1 MHSKWHQTFDFW
13 QLLGLT
19 SSGLLISIL
28 EKLRLVSFDW
38 SGNSIAMDVKMDGS
52 ALEKK
57 KKNHLSRCW
66 DCLCYLNSTGA
77 LMLSLLLKVPP
88 RKMELWFVLWNVF
101 LLRLLF
107 IYINEPY
114 NLVWNNVVMSGL
126 VLLGA
131 IWIFWISYRNR
142 YVGLLFFHLLLSWT
156 VGSSSKFSQ
165 LKSFL

>member
-1 MHSKWHQTFDFW
+1 MTPNIWFLATTRVDFKWLVDFNTGKTQTCFVWLIW
-13 QLLGLT
+13 QLYCYGCENGWVC
-19 SSGLLISIL
+19 S
-28 EKLRLVSFDW
+28 W
-38 SGNSIAMDVKMDGS
+38 
-52 ALEKK
+52 
-57 KKNHLSRCW
+57 KKNSHLSRCW

-88 RKMELWFVLWNVF
+88 RKIELWFVLWNVF
-101 LLRLLF
+101 LRRLLF

-131 IWIFWISYRNR
+131 IWIFWINYRNR

>member
-1 MHSKWHQTFDFW
+1 MTPNIWFLATTRVDFKWLVDFNTGKTQTYFVWLIW
-13 QLLGLT
+13 QLYCYGCENGWVC
-19 SSGLLISIL
+19 S
-28 EKLRLVSFDW
+28 W
-38 SGNSIAMDVKMDGS
+38 
-52 ALEKK
+52 K

-114 NLVWNNVVMSGL
+114 NLVWNNVLMSGL

-131 IWIFWISYRNR
+131 IWIFWINYRNR